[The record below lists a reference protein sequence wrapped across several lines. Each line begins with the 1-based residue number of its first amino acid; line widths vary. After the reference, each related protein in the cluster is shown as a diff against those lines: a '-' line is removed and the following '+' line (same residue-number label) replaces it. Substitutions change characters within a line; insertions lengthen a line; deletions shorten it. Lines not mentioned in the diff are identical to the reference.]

1 MKLNIMCIAIGT
13 ISFVTVAMANA
24 QAPAAPASGNWTKA
38 TPILRAAVECSKPA
52 QPVIPQLEM
61 LGIKPLAAGDV
72 YQFPE
77 PVTVFGTLKASSVQV
92 FEGDPELGSSYTIRL
107 PQMAIVDVAKAARLT
122 KEKGEGGRYLRTVK
136 GGGMIELTTNMSE
149 VQLSCVRAE

>member
-1 MKLNIMCIAIGT
+1 
-13 ISFVTVAMANA
+13 
-24 QAPAAPASGNWTKA
+24 
-38 TPILRAAVECSKPA
+38 
-52 QPVIPQLEM
+52 M

-107 PQMAIVDVAKAARLT
+107 PKMTLAEVAKAARLT
-122 KEKGEGGRYLRTVK
+122 KEKDKGGRYLRTVK
-136 GGGMIELTTNMSE
+136 GGGMIKLTTHMD
-149 VQLSCVRAE
+149 VQLSCIRAQ

>member
-1 MKLNIMCIAIGT
+1 MEINNMRTAMAAI
-13 ISFVTVAMANA
+13 SLFAVAMANA
-24 QAPAAPASGNWTKA
+24 QAPAASASGNWAKA

-92 FEGDPELGSSYTIRL
+92 FEGDPEMGSSYTIRL
-107 PQMAIVDVAKAARLT
+107 PKMTLAEVAKAARLT
-122 KEKGEGGRYLRTVK
+122 KEKGNGGRYLRTVK
-136 GGGMIELTTNMSE
+136 GGGMIELSTNTDD
-149 VQLSCVRAE
+149 VQLSCIREQ